1 MVINTA
7 SKWIDVFLK
16 RGQER
21 IKDKQ
26 VNLPY
31 RPYPHLNPSVDV
43 DFPAGNVISRVEW
56 KILGKE
62 NSKMLVNAKLEQD
75 L

>member
-1 MVINTA
+1 MGPIPI
-7 SKWIDVFLK
+7 SIPLKLFLD
-16 RGQER
+16 G
-21 IKDKQ
+21 
-26 VNLPY
+26 
-31 RPYPHLNPSVDV
+31 V